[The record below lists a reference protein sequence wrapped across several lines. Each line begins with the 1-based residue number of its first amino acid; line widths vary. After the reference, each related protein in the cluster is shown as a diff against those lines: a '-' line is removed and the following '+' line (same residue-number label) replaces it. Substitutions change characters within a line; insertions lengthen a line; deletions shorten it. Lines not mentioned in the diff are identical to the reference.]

1 MKRSPRYKA
10 STALDNAFRPPAAGL
25 EYTRLGYTKIDPQ
38 IDTLP
43 GDPKNE
49 AVASRK
55 STGNEWSLLHSQQL
69 KIIRSP
75 FGFFNL
81 QAIYSFTAYAF
92 YQPA

>member
-10 STALDNAFRPPAAGL
+10 STALGQCVPPAGRRL
-25 EYTRLGYTKIDPQ
+25 GYTRLGYTKIDPQ

-43 GDPKNE
+43 GDPKNQ